1 MDMRPLILSLAL
13 FAVSAAP
20 ALAQVDHQSAMRD
33 LDALNQQ
40 QIQLQRSV
48 ALENQL
54 NTLDAKV
61 QTDQRLRDIDAI
73 RTRPSLTAP
82 SGPPAVGTKNDDG
95 YVSIPDDMLAASNA
109 RVRAASQNRR

>member
-1 MDMRPLILSLAL
+1 MDMRPLLLSLAL
-13 FAVSAAP
+13 LTVSAAP

-33 LDALNQQ
+33 LDVLNQQ
-40 QIQLQRSV
+40 QMQLQRSV

-54 NTLDAKV
+54 STLEAKV
-61 QTDQRLRDIDAI
+61 QTEQRLRDIDAI
-73 RTRPSLTAP
+73 RTRPSLTLP
-82 SGPPAVGTKNDDG
+82 SGPRAVGTTNADG